1 MSDSPARTRI
11 YETPPDVRLCPIDQI
26 ADPGARNF
34 VLQIRDA
41 FFHGFVVRRGDQV
54 HGFVDS
60 CPHMGLPLSQKLDDY
75 LTPRKDYIVCAWH
88 GALFRPED
96 GVCVGGPCTGQRLR
110 PWPVRVE
117 DGWLKTGAKRE
128 G

>member
-1 MSDSPARTRI
+1 MGDPVTRARVF
-11 YETPPDVRLCPIDQI
+11 ETPPDVRLCPLDLLE
-26 ADPGARNF
+26 DPGARNF
-34 VLQIRDA
+34 VLQIGEA
-41 FFHGFVVRRGDQV
+41 FFHGFVVRRGEEV
-54 HGFVDS
+54 HGYVDR

-75 LTPRKDYIVCAWH
+75 LTPKKDFIACAWH

-96 GVCVGGPCTGQRLR
+96 GMCVGGPCSGQRLT

-117 DGWLKTGAKRE
+117 DGWIVTGAPRA